1 MNDQVLNL
9 STLLQMTTDIV
20 EAYAKRND
28 VSPARI
34 AEIVDLVFVALRRE
48 GGQTARAA
56 YGPRPKVRW
65 PVEPS
70 TGNRAA
76 PLVPAVPIQKSITP
90 DYLICLEDGQK
101 RRVLKRHLR
110 SVYGM
115 APEEYRRKWGLP
127 ADYPMVAPRY
137 AALRSRLSKAHRFGR
152 QPLVEAPGDNQG
164 PFALSAAAR
173 QPMEAAGR

>member
-1 MNDQVLNL
+1 MG
-9 STLLQMTTDIV
+9 SSIT
-20 EAYAKRND
+20 
-28 VSPARI
+28 
-34 AEIVDLVFVALRRE
+34 
-48 GGQTARAA
+48 
-56 YGPRPKVRW
+56 
-65 PVEPS
+65 
-70 TGNRAA
+70 

-127 ADYPMVAPRY
+127 PDYPMVAPRY

-152 QPLVEAPGDNQG
+152 QSLVEAPSEDQG
-164 PFALSAAAR
+164 PFAPGPAAR
-173 QPMEAAGR
+173 QPMEAAGH